1 VPKPAQGIESL
12 YVKSG
17 KIVSEAFD
25 ILRWAIGVAALIL
38 GCMISLGNWITL
50 IGVIVTKRSSSFV
63 PFVGGVSAA
72 IGIFVLPISGL
83 WKWAW
88 IPLVADFQSLPIT
101 AWTCAMLFL
110 KKIRSF
116 HNKM

>member
-1 VPKPAQGIESL
+1 MPNPAQGVENL
-12 YVKSG
+12 CVKSG

-38 GCMISLGNWITL
+38 GGMISLGNWITL

-63 PFVGGVSAA
+63 PFVGGDLAA

-101 AWTCAMLFL
+101 ASTCAMLFL
-110 KKIRSF
+110 KKTRSYP
-116 HNKM
+116 NKV